1 MTENVARPARG
12 VQDKSHGV
20 LRSEIRPIDA
30 LFKPNNVAVI
40 GATER
45 EGSVGRAIVSNLQT
59 PAFQGKV
66 YPVNPRHR
74 NILGLAARISI
85 HEVPEP
91 VDLSRHRDPGSHGS
105 RDRQRMCGCGR
116 EVCDCHLC
124 GFS

>member
-1 MTENVARPARG
+1 MSENVAGPAGG
-12 VQDKSHGV
+12 VQDKSHDV
-20 LRSEIRPIDA
+20 VRSEIRPIDA

-74 NILGLAARISI
+74 NILGLAAHLSI
-85 HEVPEP
+85 HAVPEP
-91 VDLSRHRDPGSHGS
+91 VDLAVIVTPAATVPAIVRE
-105 RDRQRMCGCGR
+105 CVAAGR